1 MSPVVD
7 CSDDAANA
15 INDTAHL
22 EPKIE
27 MNDDKDERARKRN
40 REYMRQKRADKEFRM
55 AERER
60 DRQRKIQE
68 RGRKKSTTETPS
80 KMLIPPIENRMT
92 AMKYNPRE
100 SRWGMEIKKCD
111 EGSYEES
118 FQTNADTMRCAE
130 LRDELLSGRRATD
143 RGLAHIVYSITLRF
157 DVVRFTLKNHIQY
170 KTPKKALL
178 RLYALTSSALG
189 GDLFVRVYNRTASG
203 LVKEVFASIRN
214 VHEHSWVEVDVT
226 KLLTTHKETAAEVR
240 GVRTVV
246 DERGILTVNIQGPGV
261 SQEASIAK
269 YSSKDNRK
277 YPGPEL
283 WVYS

>member
-80 KMLIPPIENRMT
+80 KMLIPPIENSMT

-100 SRWGMEIKKCD
+100 SRWGMEIKRD
-111 EGSYEES
+111 NEVSYYSE
-118 FQTNADTMRCAE
+118 TNADTMRSAE
-130 LRDELLSGRRATD
+130 LRAELLSGRHATD
-143 RGLAHIVYSITLRF
+143 RGVTHTVYSIMLRF
-157 DVVRFTLKNHIQY
+157 DVVRFTVKNHIQY

-189 GDLFVRVYNRTASG
+189 GDLFVRVYTSKG

-226 KLLTTHKETAAEVR
+226 KLLTTQRSVEYSP
-240 GVRTVV
+240 VV